1 MNWKLIFS
9 LFSLTCMSAL
19 ALGACS
25 GNNAS
30 SGTGGEPTVPGT
42 TDPDGEEGTVRTPLE
57 EARHRYGLAQAAVK
71 QAQAAITAG
80 DQDRTQK
87 VAAAKKALS
96 AAVAAAD
103 AAVQAAED
111 GDAAAR
117 NAAAGAKELADNY
130 LASQTAELDRALAE
144 FVASLAWYNKR
155 LIRHQFANGEA
166 VMPNEGANE
175 VEIDRIPRTRE
186 TSLTDS
192 AQIPNLNNEDSEDDA
207 FTSTT
212 FKTVPYADGKRAFV
226 PSDDEFKVDGY
237 TSVLASTVAPERFQ
251 QTGLKLKSDG
261 LVIRTGGTSD
271 FIAGTTST
279 DYTDM
284 RKDITER
291 TDDTDGDG
299 TIENQP
305 GGDDGEEG
313 QNGWDLA
320 ITFDAPQP
328 ARVAGG
334 ETSWMGNGDF
344 YWRGI
349 VPAARSQ
356 TATDG
361 DYYQDNAFR
370 QTEGFKD
377 LGTYEVWLSNHSGLE
392 KNLEPVAGSG
402 VVDCPENSGRGLSCP
417 YDDEHHYLKYAAYG
431 VFVYTPDVETFFAI
445 EGGGRSGQKGRMQS
459 IHYGYSAFADETGK
473 KTTDIGT
480 AITSGRFRGQAL
492 AYGVKGDVGR
502 LTDAAL
508 LRGDAVF
515 TVSIPKTTG
524 SGNIRGTLNN
534 FEQWIDGAWTDFS
547 MTVELPSTT
556 VDDDGTFDSDS
567 GADPTVYAITATGRT
582 DLNTQRGNFKGA
594 FYGPRS
600 DSDDLE
606 VAGSWTIGIG
616 GSGSYNA
623 GQWSIMGSFGARQW

>member
-1 MNWKLIFS
+1 MDWKLIFS
-9 LFSLTCMSAL
+9 LACVSAL

-30 SGTGGEPTVPGT
+30 SVTTGGDGEPGT
-42 TDPDGEEGTVRTPLE
+42 DPADPDGEEEPARTPLE
-57 EARHRYGLAQAAVK
+57 EARHLYGLAQAAVE

-87 VAAAKKALS
+87 VADAKKALR

-117 NAAAGAKELADNY
+117 HAAAGAQELANSY
-130 LASQTAELDRALAE
+130 LASQTRELDRALAE

-155 LIRHQFANGEA
+155 LIRHQFANGVA

-175 VEIDRIPRTRE
+175 VEIARIPRTKD
-186 TSLTDS
+186 TSPTDS
-192 AQIPNLNNEDSEDDA
+192 AQIPNPAA

-212 FKTVPYADGKRAFV
+212 FKTVPYADGKMAFV

-237 TSVLASTVAPERFQ
+237 TSVLASTVAPERFF

-261 LVIRTGGTSD
+261 LVIRTGGTST
-271 FIAGTTST
+271 FTAGTTAT

-284 RKDITER
+284 RKDITKR

-299 TIENQP
+299 VIENNV

-313 QNGWDLA
+313 QNGWDLE
-320 ITFDAPQP
+320 ITFDEPQTT
-328 ARVAGG
+328 RVAAG

-361 DYYQDNAFR
+361 DYYQANAFR

-377 LGTYEVWLSNHSGLE
+377 LGTYEVWLSNHSGLD
-392 KNLEPVAGSG
+392 NNFEPVAGSG

-431 VFVYTPDVETFFAI
+431 VFVYTSDVETFFEI
-445 EGGGRSGQKGRMQS
+445 VGGERNGQKGRMQS
-459 IHYGYSAFADETGK
+459 IHFGYSAFADETGK

-492 AYGVKGDVGR
+492 AYGVKGDFGG

-515 TVSIPKTTG
+515 TVSIPKTAG
-524 SGNIRGTLNN
+524 SGSIRGTLNN

-547 MTVELPSTT
+547 MTVTLPSTT
-556 VDDDGTFDSDS
+556 VNDNGTFDS

-582 DLNTQRGNFKGA
+582 DLNTERGNFKGA

-606 VAGSWTIGIG
+606 VAGSWTIGIAGG
-616 GSGSYNA
+616 GSYSA
-623 GQWSIMGSFGARQW
+623 TEWSIMGSFGARQW